1 MVPLVPG
8 LPMVSMLQEMTDMV
22 AAGGEAAAAGDMAA
36 AAGDMAMMGKSTL
49 SSISPTINCA
59 AAGTPALMLLS
70 TFLPGLGIGLL
81 KGMLFSKFYP
91 SYI

>member
-1 MVPLVPG
+1 MA
-8 LPMVSMLQEMTDMV
+8 
-22 AAGGEAAAAGDMAA
+22 AAGGEAAAAGGDMAA
-36 AAGDMAMMGKSTL
+36 AAGDMAMMGNYVYL
-49 SSISPTINCA
+49 SYYLLSDSLFCT

-81 KGMLFSKFYP
+81 KGMLFSKFVS

>member
-1 MVPLVPG
+1 
-8 LPMVSMLQEMTDMV
+8 MVSLLQDMTDMA
-22 AAGGEAAAAGDMAA
+22 AAGGDAAAAGDMAAA
-36 AAGDMAMMGKSTL
+36 AAGDMAMMGKSFL
-49 SSISPTINCA
+49 PSISPTINCA